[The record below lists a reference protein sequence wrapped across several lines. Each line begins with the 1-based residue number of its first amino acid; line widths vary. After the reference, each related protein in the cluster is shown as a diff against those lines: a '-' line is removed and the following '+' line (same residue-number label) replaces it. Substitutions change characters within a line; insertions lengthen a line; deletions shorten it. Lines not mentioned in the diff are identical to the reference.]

1 VIYLIFFVI
10 LIWLG
15 YNNFEKASH
24 GGFRMKWYEV
34 KIKTTSELVDLVCD
48 ILYDVGVGGVVIED
62 PNDLIINMKEETSWD
77 YFDINSLDIDYEGAV
92 VKGYLPESEDLL
104 DKIELIKQNV
114 NNLSKEK
121 GDNKLN
127 QVTTAEVYEE
137 DWANSWKK
145 YYKPKKIG
153 QRVVVKPTWEYYI
166 AEENEVVIELDPG
179 MAFGTGTHETTTM
192 CTRLLEKNIKKDST
206 VYDIGC
212 GSGILSIIAAK
223 LGAKEV
229 IGVDIDEVA
238 YKVSKANVQI
248 NHVENIVDV
257 RHGNLM
263 DVIDGKADIIV
274 ANIIADIIKI
284 LAKDITKFMKPS
296 SKFIASGIIL
306 DKVDDVTGVLE
317 DNGLEVMCV
326 EKLGEWV
333 AIVSQ
338 LGAENKDE

>member
-1 VIYLIFFVI
+1 
-10 LIWLG
+10 
-15 YNNFEKASH
+15 
-24 GGFRMKWYEV
+24 MKWYEI
-34 KIKTTSELVDLVCD
+34 KIKTISESVDAVCD
-48 ILYDVGVGGVVIED
+48 VLYDVGVGGVVIED
-62 PNDLIINMKEETSWD
+62 PKDLIINMKEQTSWD
-77 YFDINSLDIDYEGAV
+77 YFDINSLDMDYEGAV

-104 DKIELIKQNV
+104 DKIELIKQHVYNF
-114 NNLSKEK
+114 SR
-121 GDNKLN
+121 DNELE

-153 QRVVVKPTWEYYI
+153 EKVVVKPTWEEYVPSGD
-166 AEENEVVIELDPG
+166 EVVVELDPG

-192 CTRLLEKNIKKDST
+192 CTRLLEKYVQDNSI

-223 LGAKEV
+223 LGAKKA

-238 YKVSKANVQI
+238 YKVSMSNAEINSVQ
-248 NHVENIVDV
+248 NIVDI

-263 DVIDGKADIIV
+263 EVIKGKADIVV

-284 LAKDITKFMKPS
+284 LAKDITTFMKPN

-306 DKVDDVTGVLE
+306 EKIDEVTEALE
-317 DNGLEVMCV
+317 SNGLNVVSIER
-326 EKLGEWV
+326 LGEWA
-333 AIVSQ
+333 AIVSE
-338 LGAENKDE
+338 LGAVDRDE